1 MSAHEV
7 METAC
12 RAVMTVAAGA
22 ADCDLAGP
30 TPGGWTIRELVDHF
44 AGTTGALAR
53 VGRRLPLAPD
63 DPWGSTV
70 TVMSGDWFTT
80 LTDRLADLSASWR
93 PATAWAGTVTA
104 AGPAMPATMLGE
116 IALIE
121 VVLHGWDL
129 ARATGQ
135 DLRLAPAAGAEVLR
149 SVSETAE
156 LGRQMGAY
164 GPAVEVS
171 TSAPDLDRALGASG
185 RNPAWLA

>member
-7 METAC
+7 MESAC
-12 RAVMTVAAGA
+12 RAVSRVVAGA
-22 ADCDLAGP
+22 ADVDLAGP
-30 TPGGWTIRELVDHF
+30 TPGGWTIRELVDHV

-53 VGRRLPLAPD
+53 VGRRLPLDPD
-63 DPWGSTV
+63 DPWGSTA
-70 TVMSGDWFTT
+70 TIAAGDWSAA

-93 PATAWAGTVTA
+93 PAAAWAGTVTA
-104 AGPAMPATMLGE
+104 TGPAMPARMLGE
-116 IALIE
+116 MALGE

-135 DLRLAPAAGAEVLR
+135 DLELTPAVGAEVLR

-185 RNPAWLA
+185 RNPTWVR